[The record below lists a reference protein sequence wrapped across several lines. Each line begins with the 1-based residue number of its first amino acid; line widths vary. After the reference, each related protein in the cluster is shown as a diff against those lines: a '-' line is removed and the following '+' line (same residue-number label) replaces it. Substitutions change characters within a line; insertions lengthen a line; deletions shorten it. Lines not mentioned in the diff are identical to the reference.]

1 MSRQLL
7 KNFCVEPTRNDCTC
21 TRDIRCG
28 GIILASLDCPE
39 HGMPGPVSD
48 VMKTHFHPI
57 QGRAVGTDARSRYDA
72 KAS

>member
-1 MSRQLL
+1 MSRMML
-7 KNFCVEPTRNDCTC
+7 KNFCVEAVTRACTC

-28 GIILASLDCPE
+28 GIMMASLDCPE
-39 HGMPGPVSD
+39 HGSPGPVSD

-57 QGRAVGTDARSRYDA
+57 QGRAVGTASALRYDA